1 MNWMC
6 RPTDTF
12 KHIFNK
18 MTEPLAARG
27 KVCEFADTGRFV
39 SVEDFAAVL
48 NDFAEKFDLLV
59 A

>member
-1 MNWMC
+1 
-6 RPTDTF
+6 
-12 KHIFNK
+12 

-48 NDFAEKFDLLV
+48 NNFAEKFDLLV